1 MTGRNRSPARTDF
14 EQPAAADGAVAMKKI
29 RKRFGGRIA
38 LDRAELCLHQGS
50 ILGLV
55 GDNGAGKSTMLKI
68 LAGVLKPDAGE
79 IVIRGRKAVI
89 ESPAASRGL
98 GIEMVYQDLSLC
110 ESMSVWE
117 NLFLGRYATRG
128 LIASWLPIL
137 DKGRMARETAVV
149 LAGLGIRL
157 PDVHRPVGHLSGGER
172 QAVAIGRC
180 LLFHPRIVLLD
191 EPTASMA
198 LWEREKILDL
208 IRLLKEQG
216 CAIIMVTHNLGELF
230 KVADRAAVLKE
241 GRTIWQGAL
250 AGMAPDDLARMMFLG
265 KV

>member
-1 MTGRNRSPARTDF
+1 M
-14 EQPAAADGAVAMKKI
+14 
-29 RKRFGGRIA
+29 
-38 LDRAELCLHQGS
+38 
-50 ILGLV
+50 
-55 GDNGAGKSTMLKI
+55 
-68 LAGVLKPDAGE
+68 
-79 IVIRGRKAVI
+79 
-89 ESPAASRGL
+89 
-98 GIEMVYQDLSLC
+98 
-110 ESMSVWE
+110 
-117 NLFLGRYATRG
+117 
-128 LIASWLPIL
+128 
-137 DKGRMARETAVV
+137 
-149 LAGLGIRL
+149 
-157 PDVHRPVGHLSGGER
+157 
-172 QAVAIGRC
+172 AIGRC

>member
-1 MTGRNRSPARTDF
+1 MLEVQGVVKS
-14 EQPAAADGAVAMKKI
+14 
-29 RKRFGGRIA
+29 FGGLKAVDGCSLEVR
-38 LDRAELCLHQGS
+38 QGS
-50 ILGLV
+50 ITGLI
-55 GDNGAGKSTMLKI
+55 GPNGAGKTTLFNI
-68 LAGVLKPDAGE
+68 ITGRYKPDRGKITFQGQAIEGLPPHE
-79 IVIRGRKAVI
+79 IFKKKMYRTFQITREFA
-89 ESPAASRGL
+89 
-98 GIEMVYQDLSLC
+98 Q
-110 ESMSVWE
+110 MSVLE
-117 NLFLGRYATRG
+117 NLMIMPEYQSGEKIWNTWFRPSRVRNQEKAILEKALEVLEFVELIDLKNEYAG
-128 LIASWLPIL
+128 S
-137 DKGRMARETAVV
+137 
-149 LAGLGIRL
+149 
-157 PDVHRPVGHLSGGER
+157 LSGG
-172 QAVAIGRC
+172 QKK
-180 LLFHPRIVLLD
+180 LLEIARSMMADPRIVLLD